1 MLQGLPASC
10 EEDDI
15 RAIILDQG
23 DIGLESV
30 RIARDRQTGIS
41 RGFAFIRFLS
51 LQCAQEFMR
60 HWAPSIKIGQNWA
73 RLAYSNN
80 PGRDRK
86 QGSGFNGHPDRSN
99 WHSGHSQQQYT
110 THNPMEHQ
118 APSMNVG
125 ARDIGQVPN
134 AMLIV
139 VDLPPLINESH
150 VWNALKLLGPLKRVM
165 MVKDRQS
172 RISWGFC
179 FAEFEDIKSA
189 TSALESTI
197 SSPLR
202 IQTNP
207 VTMHYA
213 HHGSFMPAYAPTQWT
228 IDFQSESQ
236 LAMYWDEQAFL
247 SQYSELT
254 TSTTP
259 TERSVNKDQTTA
271 GKVDELDVFYASMGD
286 VFKSGPTSSNPISSA
301 STLASQPDP
310 IVSTSV
316 LTAPAP
322 ELPALPTA
330 AKMDKDQLAGIAAAQ
345 AAEQLAKAEEK
356 RKRKAASM
364 ISTVGISGGGLK
376 ISKQL
381 QKWSTKQV
389 ELSGESPTA
398 PTIEE
403 DQKQLSAPLG
413 QTVPQVSTTTTATT
427 EAAPGSYDPDELL
440 DLKLVACLLCQ
451 RRLKTVQDLR
461 KHQSLS
467 DLHKKNLQDPVAVTN
482 ALKKSRGSGTDAAPT
497 SSTSPAKAPPSQEK
511 SEEEPKYRDRAA
523 ERRQIFGQP
532 DFPLPPQNRNLGSHG
547 RGGSGSGSGSSYG
560 RYEDTI
566 IPEQPT
572 KDGIKEDNIGN
583 RLLKSMGWKEGQGLG
598 KDGAGITAPIEASG
612 YSQGVGIG
620 AGLARKPGGVQRGPL
635 SNYAETVKDLA
646 RRRYEQSG

>member
-10 EEDDI
+10 EEEDI
-15 RAIILDQG
+15 RAIILEQG
-23 DIGLESV
+23 DIGLDNV
-30 RIARDRQTGIS
+30 RIARDRQTGMS
-41 RGFAFIRFLS
+41 RGFAFVRFLS
-51 LQCAQEFMR
+51 LQSAQEFMR
-60 HWAPSIKIGQNWA
+60 NWAPSIKIGQSWA

-80 PGRDRK
+80 PGGRDQRK
-86 QGSGFNGHPDRSN
+86 QGGSGFNGHPSDRPN
-99 WHSGHSQQQYT
+99 WYPAPHPYNT
-110 THNPMEHQ
+110 YNPMEHQ
-118 APSMNVG
+118 APPMNVG
-125 ARDIGQVPN
+125 TRDIGQVPN
-134 AMLIV
+134 TMLII
-139 VDLPPLINESH
+139 VDLPPMINESH
-150 VWNALKLLGPLKRVM
+150 VWNSLKLLGPLKRVM

-179 FAEFEDIKSA
+179 FAEFEDIKGA
-189 TSALESTI
+189 TSALESTTT
-197 SSPLR
+197 SPLR
-202 IQTNP
+202 IQTKP
-207 VTMHYA
+207 VTIHYA
-213 HHGSFMPAYAPTQWT
+213 HHGSFIPAYAPTQWT

-247 SQYSELT
+247 SQYSELA
-254 TSTTP
+254 SGIP
-259 TERSVNKDQTTA
+259 PERPVNKDTTA
-271 GKVDELDVFYASMGD
+271 RKVDELDAFYASMGD
-286 VFKSGPTSSNPISSA
+286 VLKTEPAPGNSVFSA
-301 STLASQPDP
+301 STLTSQPDP
-310 IVSTSV
+310 TTETPVQSS
-316 LTAPAP
+316 LPAP
-322 ELPALPTA
+322 ELPALPTT

-345 AAEQLAKAEEK
+345 AAEQLAKTEEK

-364 ISTVGISGGGLK
+364 TSTVGIAGGGLK

-389 ELSGESPTA
+389 ELQSGESSAVTPG
-398 PTIEE
+398 IEE
-403 DQKQLSAPLG
+403 DQKQSPALQGQAPQPL
-413 QTVPQVSTTTTATT
+413 TTTTSTT
-427 EAAPGSYDPDELL
+427 EASSGSYDPDELL

-451 RRLKTVQDLR
+451 RRLKTIQDLR

-467 DLHKKNLQDPVAVTN
+467 DLHKKNLQDPVAVSN
-482 ALKKSRGSGTDAAPT
+482 ALKKSRGGTES
-497 SSTSPAKAPPSQEK
+497 SSTSSSPAKGAPAPEK

-532 DFPLPPQNRNLGSHG
+532 DFPSPSPSQNRHLGGGHQG
-547 RGGSGSGSGSSYG
+547 RGGSSSYG

-620 AGLARKPGGVQRGPL
+620 AGLARKPGSVQRGPL
-635 SNYAETVKDLA
+635 GNYAETVKDLA

>member
-41 RGFAFIRFLS
+41 RGFAFIRFVS
-51 LQCAQEFMR
+51 LQSAQVFMR

-86 QGSGFNGHPDRSN
+86 QGSGFNGHSDRSN
-99 WHSGHSQQQYT
+99 WHPGHAQQQQAIY
-110 THNPMEHQ
+110 NPMEHQ

-125 ARDIGQVPN
+125 TRDIGQVPN

-172 RISWGFC
+172 KISWGFC

-189 TSALESTI
+189 TSAVESTT

-207 VTMHYA
+207 VTIHYA

-236 LAMYWDEQAFL
+236 LAMYWDEQAFV

-259 TERSVNKDQTTA
+259 TERTVIKDQITA
-271 GKVDELDVFYASMGD
+271 RKLDELDAFYASMGD
-286 VFKSGPTSSNPISSA
+286 VLKSELTSSNPIFSA

-310 IVSTSV
+310 AASTPV
-316 LTAPAP
+316 PAP

-330 AKMDKDQLAGIAAAQ
+330 AKLDKDQLAGIAAAH

-364 ISTVGISGGGLK
+364 TST

-381 QKWSTKQV
+381 KRWSTKQV
-389 ELSGESPTA
+389 ELSGESSTA
-398 PTIEE
+398 PSIEE
-403 DQKQLSAPLG
+403 DQKQPPAPIG
-413 QTVPQVSTTTTATT
+413 QTAPQLSTISA
-427 EAAPGSYDPDELL
+427 EAAAGPYGPDELL

-467 DLHKKNLQDPVAVTN
+467 DLHKKNLQDPVAVAN
-482 ALKKSRGSGTDAAPT
+482 ALKKSRGTETDASPST
-497 SSTSPAKAPPSQEK
+497 SSTSPSKAPPPQEK
-511 SEEEPKYRDRAA
+511 AEEEPKYRDRAA

-532 DFPLPPQNRNLGSHG
+532 DFPLPPQNRNVGGQG
-547 RGGSGSGSGSSYG
+547 RGGSGSGSSYG

-566 IPEQPT
+566 IAEQPT

-620 AGLARKPGGVQRGPL
+620 AGLTRKPGSVQRGPL
-635 SNYAETVKDLA
+635 GNYTETVKDLA

>member
-30 RIARDRQTGIS
+30 RIARDRKTGIS
-41 RGFAFIRFLS
+41 RGFAFIRFFS
-51 LQCAQEFMR
+51 LQSAQEFMR

-86 QGSGFNGHPDRSN
+86 QG
-99 WHSGHSQQQYT
+99 HSQQQYAIY
-110 THNPMEHQ
+110 NPMERQ

-125 ARDIGQVPN
+125 TRDIGQVPN

-165 MVKDRQS
+165 MVKDRLS
-172 RISWGFC
+172 KISWGFC

-189 TSALESTI
+189 TSALESTT

-207 VTMHYA
+207 VTIHYA

-259 TERSVNKDQTTA
+259 TERTVNKDQITA
-271 GKVDELDVFYASMGD
+271 RKLDELDAFYASMGD
-286 VFKSGPTSSNPISSA
+286 VLKSEPTSSNPIFSA
-301 STLASQPDP
+301 STLSSQPDP
-310 IVSTSV
+310 AVSTPV
-316 LTAPAP
+316 PPVPAS

-330 AKMDKDQLAGIAAAQ
+330 AKLDKDQLAGIAAAQ

-364 ISTVGISGGGLK
+364 TSTVGIAGGGLK

-381 QKWSTKQV
+381 QRWSTKQV
-389 ELSGESPTA
+389 ELSGESSMAPSTEEDHKQPPAPIGQTA
-398 PTIEE
+398 P
-403 DQKQLSAPLG
+403 QL
-413 QTVPQVSTTTTATT
+413 STTTTTV
-427 EAAPGSYDPDELL
+427 AASGSYDPDELL

-467 DLHKKNLQDPVAVTN
+467 DLHKKNLQDPVAVAN
-482 ALKKSRGSGTDAAPT
+482 ALKKSRGTETDASPST
-497 SSTSPAKAPPSQEK
+497 SSTSPSKAPPPQEK
-511 SEEEPKYRDRAA
+511 TEEEPKYRDRAA
-523 ERRQIFGQP
+523 ERRHIFGQP
-532 DFPLPPQNRNLGSHG
+532 DFPLPPQSRNLGGQG
-547 RGGSGSGSGSSYG
+547 RGGSGSGGSYG

-566 IPEQPT
+566 IAEQPT

-620 AGLARKPGGVQRGPL
+620 AGLTRKPGSVQRGPL
-635 SNYAETVKDLA
+635 GNYTETVKDLA

>member
-1 MLQGLPASC
+1 MLQGVPASC

-15 RAIILDQG
+15 RSIILDQG

-30 RIARDRQTGIS
+30 RIARDRQTGMS

-51 LQCAQEFMR
+51 LQSAQEFMR

-99 WHSGHSQQQYT
+99 RHPGHFQQQYT
-110 THNPMEHQ
+110 AYNPMELQ
-118 APSMNVG
+118 VPSMNDG
-125 ARDIGQVPN
+125 TRDIGQVPN

-150 VWNALKLLGPLKRVM
+150 VWSALKLLGPLKRVM

-172 RISWGFC
+172 KISWGFC

-189 TSALESTI
+189 TSALESTTV
-197 SSPLR
+197 SPLR
-202 IQTNP
+202 IQTTP
-207 VTMHYA
+207 VTIHYA

-247 SQYSELT
+247 SQYSEFT

-259 TERSVNKDQTTA
+259 TERPVNKDHTTVR
-271 GKVDELDVFYASMGD
+271 KVDELDAFYASMGD
-286 VFKSGPTSSNPISSA
+286 VLKSEPASSNPIFSA
-301 STLASQPDP
+301 SAPASQPD
-310 IVSTSV
+310 STA
-316 LTAPAP
+316 LTPAPPVPAP

-356 RKRKAASM
+356 KKRKAASM
-364 ISTVGISGGGLK
+364 ISTVGIAGGGLK

-389 ELSGESPTA
+389 ELSGESSVA
-398 PTIEE
+398 PPCIEE
-403 DQKQLSAPLG
+403 DQKQQPVPQG
-413 QTVPQVSTTTTATT
+413 QTPTTSTA
-427 EAAPGSYDPDELL
+427 EMPSGSYDPDELV

-467 DLHKKNLQDPVAVTN
+467 DLHKKNLQDPVAVSN
-482 ALKKSRGSGTDAAPT
+482 ALKKSRGTGEAPT
-497 SSTSPAKAPPSQEK
+497 SSSSAKAPVPEK
-511 SEEEPKYRDRAA
+511 TEEEPKYRDRAA

-532 DFPLPPQNRNLGSHG
+532 DFPVPPQNRNVGGQG
-547 RGGSGSGSGSSYG
+547 RGGSGSGSGGSYG
-560 RYEDTI
+560 RFEDAI

-620 AGLARKPGGVQRGPL
+620 AGLARKPGSVQRGPL
-635 SNYAETVKDLA
+635 GNYAETVKDLA